1 MAGEWVVEINMEISK
16 IEEASQVAVGQEVR
30 MQKLKGRVCIYF
42 PEMVCSAPRLQFGI
56 CRACPRAAQYIRK
69 NAIRS
74 IFDYI
79 KSFAISLLKSMDIQL
94 SK

>member
-1 MAGEWVVEINMEISK
+1 MGAHMEINK
-16 IEEASQVAVGQEVR
+16 IDEAKQAILSQEVKT
-30 MQKLKGRVCIYF
+30 QKLKGRVCIYC
-42 PEMVCSAPRLQFGI
+42 PDIICTAPRLQFKI
-56 CRACPRAAQYIRK
+56 CRTCPRAAQYIRK

-79 KSFAISLLKSMDIQL
+79 KSLAISLLKSMDIQL